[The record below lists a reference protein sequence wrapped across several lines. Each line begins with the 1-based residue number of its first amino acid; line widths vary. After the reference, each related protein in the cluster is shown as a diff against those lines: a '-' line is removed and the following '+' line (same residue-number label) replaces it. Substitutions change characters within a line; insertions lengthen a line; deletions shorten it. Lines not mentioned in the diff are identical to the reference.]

1 MFCRFPETVL
11 LMFGLALDDEMPIVA
26 FWKSRCRG
34 RKRVGQ
40 SRLPD
45 TWISFQDFI
54 KGTPERDPDPGPARE
69 PEQSVASNDWTDAED
84 YLIHGVRPAKPVV
97 VTDRLFVTLKEPAPK
112 PPVPE
117 EAGLTIYDAMRQIY
131 AVYGPKNAIFSRLR
145 RLEQQDKRE
154 LDSGRIDQQ
163 EFERR
168 AVATAIIR
176 ENHGRRME
184 KITRWYLDN
193 YFRLFDNPEPV
204 VVPDKSSH

>member
-1 MFCRFPETVL
+1 M
-11 LMFGLALDDEMPIVA
+11 
-26 FWKSRCRG
+26 
-34 RKRVGQ
+34 GQ

-45 TWISFQDFI
+45 TWISFQDFV
-54 KGTPERDPDPGPARE
+54 KGTSGQDSSLSPVRE
-69 PEQSVASNDWTDAED
+69 PEPSVTTDDWTDAED
-84 YLIHGVRPAKPVV
+84 YLLHGVRPAKPVV
-97 VTDRLFVTLKEPAPK
+97 VADRLFVTLKEPAPK

-145 RLEQQDKRE
+145 QLEQQDKRE
-154 LDSGRIDQQ
+154 LDSGRINQQ

-204 VVPDKSSH
+204 VVPDKTSH